1 MPLPWEQSSSKTIID
16 TMGALVV
23 FLDRLGRIV
32 EFNHAC
38 EQLTG
43 YVKTEAMGQVLW
55 DFLLLPEERGPVQA
69 VFERLRAGDF
79 PNQFENHWVTKA
91 GAARLITWSNTVLL
105 DTHGQVEII
114 VGTGID
120 ITERRRAEDA
130 LHTSEARYRALMEQA
145 AEGIF
150 IADPTGRYVDV
161 NPSACQMLGYS
172 RSELLQL
179 RMQDVVP
186 PEEQARLPL
195 RMDDLL
201 AGKTL
206 TLERYLRRKD
216 GTTMAGEISA
226 KMLDDGRLL
235 GIVRDISER
244 KRTDEAL
251 RRRDAILE
259 AVAFAAEE
267 FLKTA
272 DWEHSIQDVLAR
284 LAVAVNATHA
294 YLIQITG
301 DQTATP
307 QTTVRSVWTALD
319 STPVDISELNA
330 EHFVSLE
337 PWRDLL
343 IQGQSIHGLV
353 KDLPAFRQTP
363 LWPSFKTVAIVPV
376 FLEGEIW
383 GVMGFGH
390 SDLEHEWQVPE
401 VDACA
406 RQPARLAQLY
416 SDGKMKSSAR
426 RKNVS

>member
-1 MPLPWEQSSSKTIID
+1 MPLPSDQSSSKTIID

-38 EQLTG
+38 ERLTG
-43 YVKTEAMGQVLW
+43 YVKAEAMGRVLW
-55 DFLLLPEERGPVQA
+55 DFLLLPEEQGPVQA
-69 VFERLRAGDF
+69 VFDSLRAGDF
-79 PNQFENHWVTKA
+79 PNQFENHWVTKT

-105 DTHGQVEII
+105 DAHGQVEII

-130 LHTSEARYRALMEQA
+130 LHTSETRYGALMEQA

-179 RMQDVVP
+179 AMQDVVP

-216 GTTMAGEISA
+216 GTTLAGEISA

-244 KRTDEAL
+244 KRTEEAL
-251 RRRDAILE
+251 RRRDAILK

-267 FLKTA
+267 FLRTA
-272 DWEHSIQDVLAR
+272 DWERSIQDVLAR
-284 LAVAVNATHA
+284 LAEAANATHA
-294 YLIQITG
+294 YLIQITVDPTG
-301 DQTATP
+301 NPLAMM
-307 QTTVRSVWTALD
+307 RSVWTAPD
-319 STPVDISELNA
+319 ITPVDISELDRERFA
-330 EHFVSLE
+330 SLE
-337 PWRDLL
+337 PWGDLL
-343 IQGQSIHGLV
+343 NQGQSIHGLV

-363 LWPSFKTVAIVPV
+363 LWESFKTVAIVPV
-376 FLEGEIW
+376 FLGGEIW

-390 SDLEHEWQVPE
+390 SDFEHDWQMPE
-401 VDACA
+401 VDALRA
-406 RQPARLAQLY
+406 AASTFGAALQRWQNAWRLP
-416 SDGKMKSSAR
+416 S
-426 RKNVS
+426 